1 MTTVTVPA
9 WAGSAETM
17 ARRVKPI
24 IHLIV
29 LGQAV
34 TPTEISAIV
43 RPEGST
49 KDYSAK
55 YITFLRLLGFDFSV
69 SKQGRKIVS
78 YTTIKEPANVS
89 DIRAAGPKT
98 KKSKTVKASVA
109 KKTAPKKS
117 VTKIATKSEE
127 VKTTKAPVVKKVA
140 AAKKTVA
147 KGGSAANLAKLKEV
161 GARFK
166 KVSKHVDPVEDTFG
180 TTGELGAIDGGWDSI
195 EGLDLSKLL

>member
-1 MTTVTVPA
+1 MTKQTVPA

-24 IHLIV
+24 LHMITV
-29 LGQAV
+29 GKAV
-34 TPTEISAIV
+34 TPTEISELV

-69 SKQGRKIVS
+69 TKQGRKIVS
-78 YTTIKEPANVS
+78 YVTIKEPANAN
-89 DIRAAGPKT
+89 DIRSVSAKT
-98 KKSKTVKASVA
+98 KKVQ
-109 KKTAPKKS
+109 
-117 VTKIATKSEE
+117 
-127 VKTTKAPVVKKVA
+127 TTKAPAPNSAKAASPKKAATPKKETVKAEPKPKKVA
-140 AAKKTVA
+140 AAKKAPVA
-147 KGGSAANLAKLKEV
+147 RGGNAANLAKLKAV

-166 KVSKHVDPVEDTFG
+166 KVATKFDEVEDTFG